1 MLLLGKFSQKLC
13 ILGLVF
19 LLLPMNLLDHTI
31 SFSWSCFVDSQ
42 QMALDSFSI
51 LDLFFVFSLDV
62 GETSVLVMV
71 CVIFCAVGL
80 LLIEES

>member
-1 MLLLGKFSQKLC
+1 MSD
-13 ILGLVF
+13 F
-19 LLLPMNLLDHTI
+19 LLNLGF
-31 SFSWSCFVDSQ
+31 SFSWSSSVDSQ

-62 GETSVLVMV
+62 GGTSVLVMV
-71 CVIFCAVGL
+71 CVIFSAVVL